1 MRLPIRSSA
10 TAAAVATVLVLGAC
24 SSDDDDNDNTTDD
37 ASTTAY
43 ATADVTNANADGDD
57 IGTAS
62 VGKDSFSDDATEL
75 TVSFTGLEPGM
86 YGMHIHTVGQC
97 ETDSESPDGSDTGDY
112 LSSGGHMDGDDH
124 DHPSH
129 GGDLPA
135 LLVKEDGTA
144 SLTVSTD
151 RVTKEN
157 LLDDD
162 GSALIIHESP
172 DNYGNIPERYAP
184 DGPDEDSL
192 KTGDAGGRQAC
203 GVFEA

>member
-43 ATADVTNANADGDD
+43 ATADVTNADGDD

-62 VGKDSFSDDATEL
+62 VGEDSFASDATEL

-162 GSALIIHESP
+162 GSA
-172 DNYGNIPERYAP
+172 
-184 DGPDEDSL
+184 
-192 KTGDAGGRQAC
+192 
-203 GVFEA
+203 

>member
-1 MRLPIRSSA
+1 
-10 TAAAVATVLVLGAC
+10 
-24 SSDDDDNDNTTDD
+24 
-37 ASTTAY
+37 
-43 ATADVTNANADGDD
+43 
-57 IGTAS
+57 
-62 VGKDSFSDDATEL
+62 
-75 TVSFTGLEPGM
+75 M
-86 YGMHIHTVGQC
+86 YGMHIHAVGQC

-112 LSSGGHMDGDDH
+112 LSSGGHMDSDDH

-157 LLDDD
+157 LLDED

-203 GVFEA
+203 GVFEAA